1 MNKNNVTIYDIA
13 KEAKVS
19 PATVSRVLNHS
30 SHPVKQELRERITE
44 TSKRMGYIP
53 NLQARNLK
61 NQTSTSIGI
70 IIPSIANPFYP
81 SIVRGIE
88 DEMVAR
94 NYHMIISS
102 CDRDIERTNYSIEN
116 MLAVNVQGIISVYMD
131 EVPQGLLKHTER
143 GGKSLNVVSNGVCIP
158 NTHTI
163 LVDKVKEGRI
173 AADHLL
179 SEGHKKIAILLDRLD
194 NSIRLSRL
202 KGYRQALEQAGI
214 RYDERFIYILGR
226 DVDKTVAA
234 GEFAEKGYL
243 LTQAMF
249 RRTPEVTAF
258 ICMNDTMAL
267 GALKAIRE
275 AGKRV
280 PADYSMIS
288 FDDLVFADS
297 VHPAL
302 TTVGLDK
309 YTWGRKLAQYY
320 FKLMDDP
327 DRKESVVRE
336 EDVLVA
342 SALIVRQSSRR
353 ILSGPT

>member
-13 KEAKVS
+13 KEAKAS

-30 SHPVKQELRERITE
+30 SHPVKQELRERIIE

-88 DEMVAR
+88 DEIVDR

-116 MLAVNVQGIISVYMD
+116 MLAVNVQGIISMYMD
-131 EVPQGLLKHTER
+131 EVPPALLKHTER
-143 GGKSLNVVSNGVCIP
+143 GGRALNVVSNQTCLP
-158 NTHTI
+158 NMHTI
-163 LVDKVKEGRI
+163 LVDKVKEGEI
-173 AADHLL
+173 AVNHLL
-179 SEGHKKIAILLDRLD
+179 REGHRKIAILLDRLD
-194 NSIRLSRL
+194 NSIRWSRL

-214 RYDERFIYILGR
+214 AYDESLIYIS
-226 DVDKTVAA
+226 DKDMEAK
-234 GEFAEKGYL
+234 EFAEKGYL
-243 LTQAMF
+243 LAQAMF
-249 RRTPEVTAF
+249 QRTPQVTAF
-258 ICMNDTMAL
+258 VCMNDTMAL
-267 GALKAIRE
+267 GALRAVR
-275 AGKRV
+275 ASGKRV

-309 YTWGRKLAQYY
+309 YTWGRKLARYY
-320 FKLMDDP
+320 FDLMEKP
-327 DRKESVVRE
+327 ELKESVVRE
-336 EDVLVA
+336 ADVLVP
-342 SALIVRQSSRR
+342 SALIVRQSTRKLDSS
-353 ILSGPT
+353 LAGGQ

>member
-30 SHPVKQELRERITE
+30 SHPVKQELRERIIE
-44 TSKRMGYIP
+44 ASKRMGYIP

-88 DEMVAR
+88 DEIVAR

-102 CDRDIERTNYSIEN
+102 CDRNIERTNYSIEN
-116 MLAVNVQGIISVYMD
+116 MLAVNVQGIISIYMD
-131 EVPQGLLKHTER
+131 EVPQGLLKLTER
-143 GGKSLNVVSNGVCIP
+143 GGTALNVVSNEARLP
-158 NTHTI
+158 RMHTV
-163 LVDKVKEGRI
+163 LVDKVEECKLAVR
-173 AADHLL
+173 HLL
-179 SEGHKKIAILLDRLD
+179 GEGHRTIAFLLDKLD
-194 NSIRLSRL
+194 NSIRCNRL
-202 KGYRQALEQAGI
+202 KGYRQALEEAGI
-214 RYDERFIYILGR
+214 PYEEDLVYIFGR
-226 DVDKTVAA
+226 DVEKTVAA
-234 GEFAEKGYL
+234 DESAEKGYL
-243 LTQAMF
+243 LTQAML
-249 RRTPEVTAF
+249 RRTPQATAF
-258 ICMNDTMAL
+258 ICMNDAMAL
-267 GALKAIRE
+267 GALKAVRE
-275 AGKRV
+275 AGRRV
-280 PADYSMIS
+280 PGDYSMIS

-320 FKLMDDP
+320 FRLLEEP
-327 DRKESVVRE
+327 ERKESVVKE
-336 EDVLVA
+336 EDVLVP
-342 SALIVRQSSRR
+342 SRLIVRQSTRR
-353 ILSGPT
+353 IGP